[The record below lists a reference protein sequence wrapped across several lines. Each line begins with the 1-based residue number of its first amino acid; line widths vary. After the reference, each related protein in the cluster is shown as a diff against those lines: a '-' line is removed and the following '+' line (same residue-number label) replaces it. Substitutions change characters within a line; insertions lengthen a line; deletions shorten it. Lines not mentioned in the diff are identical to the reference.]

1 VGPTIRLPF
10 WPNRFGCLT
19 FEFIPANPMADKIGP
34 YLNPTWFVESDA
46 PQIVGLAREI
56 VASARDDVERACQLF
71 YAVRDGIRYDAYDI
85 SLDRE
90 ALRATQVLSSGR
102 SWCVPKSVLLAALC
116 RAVGI
121 PCRLCYANVRNHLAT
136 SKLLEHMGTD
146 VFYYHGYNEIY
157 LRSRWVKA
165 TVSFNRSLCEKARLA
180 PLDLDGVH
188 DSIYHP
194 FDLVGRRY
202 MEYLHDYGSFADVP
216 YDDLVAKFG
225 EVYPNVHGGK
235 DHGAR
240 LTGDFAAEIA
250 AEAKS

>member
-1 VGPTIRLPF
+1 MPDET
-10 WPNRFGCLT
+10 
-19 FEFIPANPMADKIGP
+19 EA
-34 YLNPTWFVESDA
+34 YLSPTWFVQSDA
-46 PQIVGLAREI
+46 PEVTALARE
-56 VASARDDVERACQLF
+56 VVGRATDDVERACRLF

-85 SLDRE
+85 SLARE
-90 ALRATQVLSSGR
+90 ALRATHVVASGR

-136 SKLLEHMGTD
+136 SKLIEHMGTD

-180 PLDLDGVH
+180 PLDFDGVH

-194 FDLVGRRY
+194 FDLTGRRY
-202 MEYLHDYGSFADVP
+202 MEYLHDYGPFVDVP
-216 YDDLVAKFG
+216 YDELAAKFAA
-225 EVYPNVHGGK
+225 VYPRWHGGI
-235 DHGAR
+235 A
-240 LTGDFAAEIA
+240 GDFGAEIA
-250 AEAKS
+250 AEAEGKTAC

>member
-1 VGPTIRLPF
+1 MTG
-10 WPNRFGCLT
+10 
-19 FEFIPANPMADKIGP
+19 EIGP
-34 YLNPTWFVESDA
+34 YLSPTWFVQSDE

-56 VASARDDVERACQLF
+56 VALARDDVERACRLF

-90 ALRATQVLSSGR
+90 SLRSTQVVSAGR

-121 PCRLCYANVRNHLAT
+121 ACRLCYANVRNHLAT

-146 VFYYHGYNEIY
+146 VFYFHGYNEIY

-180 PLDLDGVH
+180 PLDFDGVH

-194 FDLVGRRY
+194 FDLTGRRY
-202 MEYLHDYGSFADVP
+202 MEYLHDYGPFADVP
-216 YDDLVAKFG
+216 YDDLVAKFAA
-225 EVYPNVHGGK
+225 VYPRLHGGK
-235 DHGAR
+235 DPGAR
-240 LTGDFAAEIA
+240 LTGDFAVDVA
-250 AEAKS
+250 AEAKA